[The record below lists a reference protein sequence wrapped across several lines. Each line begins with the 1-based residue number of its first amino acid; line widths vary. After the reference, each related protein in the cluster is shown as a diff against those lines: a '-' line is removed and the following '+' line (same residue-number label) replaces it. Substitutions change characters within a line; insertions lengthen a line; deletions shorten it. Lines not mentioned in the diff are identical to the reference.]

1 MHDENRLLK
10 PVLSPTVVGGRR
22 IQGILS
28 QTESLSRKGGHPIH
42 KKLYFTVTRML
53 SENWINISLRGLPT
67 KFKNLVPTLVKTKNT
82 NISVILL
89 LANKKKIVQYERYL
103 LHLVP
108 LGVANSAESLN
119 SVDLFDQNVKDMTS

>member
-67 KFKNLVPTLVKTKNT
+67 KFKNLVPTLVKTKNS

-89 LANKKKIVQYERYL
+89 LSLQFAKKKNCTV
-103 LHLVP
+103 
-108 LGVANSAESLN
+108 
-119 SVDLFDQNVKDMTS
+119 